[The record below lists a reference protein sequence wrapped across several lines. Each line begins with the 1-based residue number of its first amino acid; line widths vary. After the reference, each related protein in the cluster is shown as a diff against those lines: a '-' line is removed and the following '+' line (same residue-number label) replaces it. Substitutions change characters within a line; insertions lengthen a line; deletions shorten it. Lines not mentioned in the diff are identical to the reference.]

1 MSISTALC
9 WLPIMSVLALPNVR
23 AAEAVPSSQEAE
35 SNISELRLNAA
46 LIEEFL
52 QVIYF
57 TDGGRF
63 HFREYSTCS
72 YEFLQSPSVL
82 VEDGLVRVVAE
93 YYRRRGTE
101 ALGGCVG
108 GPATSTTVSM
118 SARLSAQGSTMA
130 FEILEVKTE
139 SLPRLTATLLDL
151 AGVKLP
157 MTHPFDLMA
166 ALNSIL
172 YEKQAFGVSFL
183 EIHEVLV
190 EDGSVRVRLTLRL
203 GIW

>member
-1 MSISTALC
+1 
-9 WLPIMSVLALPNVR
+9 
-23 AAEAVPSSQEAE
+23 
-35 SNISELRLNAA
+35 
-46 LIEEFL
+46 
-52 QVIYF
+52 
-57 TDGGRF
+57 
-63 HFREYSTCS
+63 
-72 YEFLQSPSVL
+72 
-82 VEDGLVRVVAE
+82 
-93 YYRRRGTE
+93 
-101 ALGGCVG
+101 
-108 GPATSTTVSM
+108 M

-139 SLPRLTATLLDL
+139 SLPGLTATLLDL

-172 YEKQAFGVSFL
+172 YENQAFGVSFL

-190 EDGSVRVRLTLRL
+190 EDGSVRLRLTLRL